1 MKTYQ
6 RLLLFG
12 LAALAFAALLSPWAA
27 LAWEQ
32 FISGRAGWEE
42 LHYPFS
48 RIFDR
53 FFMISGI
60 VLFFVFRPLLKIGPV
75 AQLGLRPR
83 THATHDLVLGAILAL
98 ASMAGLVLIMS
109 LIGVFTPFFRLSLSE
124 SLSRCGEALLA
135 AIGAGF
141 VEEIFFRGIIFK
153 GLREDFGPLRG
164 HLFAGLL
171 FSAIHF
177 VQPASDAVL
186 TQVDPWAGVRHVA
199 LSFHPFLNPVTL
211 LPGLFGLFLI
221 GVILSYAFAR
231 TGTLY
236 LSIGLHG
243 GWIFSLK
250 TMRVFGDFRRG
261 DLGWMFGSA
270 DPKIVSGVV
279 TWIGLLLVAWS
290 VHRFTRHRSR
300 LVAPS
305 PSTPEG
311 AVTYRR
317 NAAFD

>member
-6 RLLLFG
+6 RLLIFG
-12 LAALAFAALLSPWAA
+12 LAALAFTALLSPWAA
-27 LAWEQ
+27 AVWEQ

-42 LHYPFS
+42 FHYPFS

-60 VLFFVFRPLLKIGPV
+60 VLFLIFRPLLKIGPLS
-75 AQLGLRPR
+75 QRGLAPR
-83 THATHDLVLGAILAL
+83 TDAAHDLALGAGLAL
-98 ASMAGLVLIMS
+98 ASMAALVVVMS
-109 LIGVFTPFFRLSLSE
+109 LTGVFSPFFRLSLGE
-124 SLSRCGEALLA
+124 SLARCGDALLA
-135 AIGAGF
+135 AVVAGL

-153 GLREDFGPLRG
+153 GLYEDLGSLRG
-164 HLFAGLL
+164 HFFAALL

-177 VQPASDAVL
+177 VRPSGDAVL
-186 TQVDPWAGVRHVA
+186 TQLDPLVGFRHV
-199 LSFHPFLNPVTL
+199 LDSFHPFLDPETL
-211 LPGLFGLFLI
+211 FPGLFGLFLI

-261 DLGWMFGSA
+261 DLGWLFGST
-270 DPKIVSGVV
+270 DPKIVSGVI
-279 TWIGLLLVAWS
+279 TWIGLLLVALA
-290 VHRFTRHRSR
+290 VHQFTRHRSR
-300 LVAPS
+300 LIAPS
-305 PSTPEG
+305 PTPQG
-311 AVTYRR
+311 AVTYRE
-317 NAAFD
+317 NAALD